1 MPAKNFS
8 QITRKKL
15 QIIRIKVKNYK
26 KNKCNKMK
34 KPRPLSPHLTI
45 YKPQITS
52 VLSIAHRIS
61 GAYMFFGLIFL
72 VWLVSA
78 MILQNLG
85 LAFFETNF
93 MPVVDCILFKLF
105 LFSLL
110 VSLYYHL
117 ANGIRHL
124 SWDAGFGFKIETVT
138 KTGYAVIVFVLIAT
152 AVTLYIWY
160 TQS

>member
-1 MPAKNFS
+1 
-8 QITRKKL
+8 
-15 QIIRIKVKNYK
+15 
-26 KNKCNKMK
+26 MK